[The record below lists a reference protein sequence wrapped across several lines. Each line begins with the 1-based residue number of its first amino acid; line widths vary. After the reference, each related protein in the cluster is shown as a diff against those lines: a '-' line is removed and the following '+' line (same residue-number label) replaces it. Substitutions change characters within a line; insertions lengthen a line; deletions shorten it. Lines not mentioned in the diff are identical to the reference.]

1 MLIDRAKS
9 ENMKQSHAQKTAQ
22 RQVTFEL
29 SEQRKDRELQADL
42 RRRGMETHHEL
53 VTNRLKSLIE

>member
-1 MLIDRAKS
+1 
-9 ENMKQSHAQKTAQ
+9 MKQSHAQKTAQ

>member
-1 MLIDRAKS
+1 
-9 ENMKQSHAQKTAQ
+9 MKESHAARTSQK
-22 RQVTFEL
+22 QVSFEL